1 MTEAD
6 AAAKKQE
13 TLANISYST
22 DQAALVNADLIVEAI
37 IEDLAIKVSL
47 LVSDTTV
54 ALFCA
59 HILLCPLVLDSFLRN
74 SWTSGETRGNLRFQH
89 FISTDHQNGAR
100 LWARGPFWCAHN
112 TKHSRAAHGLSRRF
126 TLTRPSVPPAHVP
139 YHICAFTLPIHFIFD
154 PPQPCSSSSYRW
166 SNQHC
171 GSRACLRRCLVFSI
185 LWTCDPLPVGV
196 HYFNPVQLMRLTEVI
211 RTEHTDEAVFALTKA
226 WSDSLGKTS
235 VCCGDTPGFIV
246 NRLLV
251 PALAQAVL
259 MAERGDASVGDID
272 VSMQL
277 GAGHPMGPIML
288 ADYVGLDTTLS
299 ILKGWVA
306 EFPGEPAFI
315 VPKSLEAKVAK
326 GRLGRK
332 SGHGFYEWE
341 GDKPVGPSTEPLF

>member
-1 MTEAD
+1 MGHGIAQLAASNGYKVIGVESSSAALENGKGRIESSVPKLLGKAVKKGAMTEAN
-6 AAAKKQE
+6 AVAKQQE
-13 TLANISYST
+13 ILDNISYST
-22 DQAALVNADLIVEAI
+22 DQATLVNADLIVEAI
-37 IEDLAIKVSL
+37 IEDLAIKIPFYEKLGQMVKPEAIFAS
-47 LVSDTTV
+47 
-54 ALFCA
+54 
-59 HILLCPLVLDSFLRN
+59 N
-74 SWTSGETRGNLRFQH
+74 TS
-89 FISTDHQNGAR
+89 S
-100 LWARGPFWCAHN
+100 
-112 TKHSRAAHGLSRRF
+112 
-126 TLTRPSVPPAHVP
+126 
-139 YHICAFTLPIHFIFD
+139 LPITKMALA
-154 PPQPCSSSSYRW
+154 S
-166 SNQHC
+166 
-171 GSRACLRRCLVFSI
+171 GRADRF
-185 LWTCDPLPVGV
+185 VGI

-211 RTEHTDEAVFALTKA
+211 RTEYTDEAVFALTKA